1 MRDEKSIKMK
11 GKCLFIRVIICI
23 APLFVG
29 VDGDDDD
36 DHEEIELNE
45 CVKICNLLTW
55 YVHTL

>member
-23 APLFVG
+23 YPLVVG

-36 DHEEIELNE
+36 HDEIELNE

-55 YVHTL
+55 